1 MINTD
6 TYRTREWWPMALAL
20 PVLLLAGLLSA
31 CDVNGPADERWL
43 DVSSFSWP
51 IDTQA
56 VMRYVTTAT
65 NSVKTDTVSVR
76 LTDSMEKKKAALRN
90 ELTAINR
97 WNLPDQI
104 YTFDIA
110 NASDRYFLPLKDTLI
125 TLSSDMGVTYA
136 LVAPLEKDHTWPCSY
151 DDNNNPT
158 KRAKIIER
166 YSYRKVAG
174 KVYKNVI
181 EVEYRPTVGDTT
193 SFWVCFYAQGIGP
206 IQILKNHT
214 PISSGNTS
222 DTAPTTEV
230 DEETVLIETNVQQ
243 K

>member
-6 TYRTREWWPMALAL
+6 TYREKGWWPMALAL
-20 PVLLLAGLLSA
+20 PLLLLAGLLSA

-51 IDTQA
+51 TDTQA
-56 VMRYVTTAT
+56 VMRYITTKASSVT
-65 NSVKTDTVSVR
+65 TDTVRGRLMDSVDR
-76 LTDSMEKKKAALRN
+76 KKLRYD
-90 ELTAINR
+90 LTAINR

-104 YTFDIA
+104 YWL
-110 NASDRYFLPLKDTLI
+110 DRLNSTADQYFLPLKDTLI
-125 TLSSDMGVTYA
+125 TLHSDMQVTYA

-158 KRAKIIER
+158 QRARIIER

-174 KVYKNVI
+174 KVYKDVI
-181 EVEYRPTVGDTT
+181 EVEYRPIIGDTT

-206 IQILKNHT
+206 IQIRKNHT
-214 PISSGNTS
+214 TINSGNTP
-222 DTAPTTEV
+222 DTGTTTEM